1 MCGRKHTLVFVFC
14 LVGNT
19 IQHLGEELPMKE
31 LLTGL
36 QAGLR
41 SLYVMLWPQRP
52 AATGEHHTRLTL
64 RALTPLE
71 KCCLHPTFALS
82 SFSSSL
88 LRVSIWIS
96 FHEVKI
102 LIPHCILSFFS
113 VNSQIWIMQLK
124 RKLISSCAF
133 LETQNKSLFYLKCL
147 VPTNQNQ
154 LGFQTVVTAMDA
166 RSP

>member
-1 MCGRKHTLVFVFC
+1 MGRHRSHRHSRGPRIVQYPLCTSQAVAFHLLLGLNFSPELQLHLVVIRAM
-14 LVGNT
+14 VGNT

-113 VNSQIWIMQLK
+113 VNSQI
-124 RKLISSCAF
+124 
-133 LETQNKSLFYLKCL
+133 
-147 VPTNQNQ
+147 
-154 LGFQTVVTAMDA
+154 
-166 RSP
+166 